1 MEEGSFKHKRMMK
14 VVQIRK
20 DSQRKKVATEE
31 EDLTKEV
38 EVEEEAE
45 RLSTDVTDV
54 TLWVIDLLNVLIMKI
69 LGNKVHT
76 LLKLK
81 Q

>member
-1 MEEGSFKHKRMMK
+1 MMK
-14 VVQIRK
+14 AVQISK
-20 DSQRKKVATEE
+20 DSQRKKVAAEE

-69 LGNKVHT
+69 QDIEVHT
-76 LLKLK
+76 
-81 Q
+81 